1 LKNIMQSNAAFYL
14 DFTPQFTRECGSLP
28 GLQNQ
33 ITFLMRREITK
44 VSSA

>member
-1 LKNIMQSNAAFYL
+1 MQSNAAFYL

-33 ITFLMRREITK
+33 ITFLMRREITEL
-44 VSSA
+44 SAA